1 MVVSLTLYG
10 RWQCIKQQT
19 AGCCDVR
26 CSSTSLRSD
35 GGQGSADQ
43 HLWIMLSACKVSNS
57 SNSLQIDPSG
67 LSGQGKRPSVSAL
80 LTGDCKLRP
89 CLQVPAR
96 PSTAAPEKK
105 SKGDKSSGG
114 GIIAAIDAVGAG
126 PPDLKT

>member
-1 MVVSLTLYG
+1 
-10 RWQCIKQQT
+10 
-19 AGCCDVR
+19 
-26 CSSTSLRSD
+26 
-35 GGQGSADQ
+35 
-43 HLWIMLSACKVSNS
+43 MLSACKVSSS

-67 LSGQGKRPSVSAL
+67 LSGQGKHPRVSAL
-80 LTGDCKLRP
+80 LMGDCELRP
-89 CLQVPAR
+89 FLQVPAR